1 MTIPHISDEERAV
14 HDPGTANRGR
24 GRVEFVRLR
33 ERGIDV
39 LAIVPPREPVV
50 LDEMSV
56 TPSKRWQKQEATKE
70 AKRALAQAEKGKS
83 FSDGYLKTLQQR
95 LLTVERR
102 EALSG
107 RESEGRQLA
116 TALGETRR
124 SKVVTEALDVLAR
137 PKETRR
143 FSDAYLTRLQQRLLG
158 IERQDE
164 LLRGESEGRRLAEQL
179 GEVRRSKL
187 VTEAADVLSRAK
199 EGRRYST
206 AYLTKL
212 QQRLL
217 SMEHQDESR
226 GVESG
231 GRRLANALGD
241 VRRSKLI
248 AEAKDVLVRAKQG
261 RRFSEVYL
269 TRLQQL
275 LVAMERQNALSGQD
289 SEGLQLAVALAT
301 LRH

>member
-1 MTIPHISDEERAV
+1 MTIPHISDEERGT
-14 HDPGTANRGR
+14 HDRRTANPSR

-33 ERGIDV
+33 QRGIDV
-39 LAIVPPREPVV
+39 LAIPPPREPVV

-56 TPSKRWQKQEATKE
+56 TPSKRWQKQEARKE
-70 AKRALAQAEKGKS
+70 AKRALAQVEKGQS
-83 FSDGYLKTLQQR
+83 FSDGYFDKLQQR
-95 LLTVERR
+95 LLTIDRQ

-116 TALGETRR
+116 EQLGEARR

-137 PKETRR
+137 AKAPRR
-143 FSDAYLTRLQQRLLG
+143 YSEAYLTRLQQRLLG

-164 LLRGESEGRRLAEQL
+164 FFGRESEGRRLAEQL
-179 GEVRRSKL
+179 GEVRRSRL
-187 VTEAADVLSRAK
+187 VAEAADVLARAK
-199 EGRRYST
+199 EGRRYSA

-226 GVESG
+226 GVESE
-231 GRRLANALGD
+231 GRQLANALGD

-248 AEAKDVLVRAKQG
+248 AEAKDVLAKANKE
-261 RRFSEVYL
+261 RRYSEAYL
-269 TRLQQL
+269 KRLQQL
-275 LVAMERQNALSGQD
+275 LVAMERQNALSGED
-289 SEGLQLAVALAT
+289 SEGLQLAVALAA
-301 LRH
+301 LRR

>member
-1 MTIPHISDEERAV
+1 VTIPHISDEERAA
-14 HDPGTANRGR
+14 HDRGTGNRGR

-39 LAIVPPREPVV
+39 LAVVPPREPVV

-70 AKRALAQAEKGKS
+70 AKRALAQVKKGKS

-95 LLTVERR
+95 LLTVERQ

-124 SKVVTEALDVLAR
+124 AKVVTEALDVLAR

-143 FSDAYLTRLQQRLLG
+143 FSDAYLNRLQQRLLG

-164 LLRGESEGRRLAEQL
+164 LLGRESEGGRLAEQL
-179 GEVRRSKL
+179 GDVRRSRL
-187 VTEAADVLSRAK
+187 VAEAADVLSRAK
-199 EGRRYST
+199 EGRRYSNV
-206 AYLTKL
+206 YLTKL

-217 SMEHQDESR
+217 SMEQQDEVR
-226 GVESG
+226 GAESE
-231 GRRLANALGD
+231 GRHLANVLGE
-241 VRRSKLI
+241 VRRSRLI
-248 AEAKDVLVRAKQG
+248 AEAMNVLARAKEG
-261 RRFSEVYL
+261 RRFSADYL
-269 TRLQQL
+269 NRLQQL
-275 LVAMERQNALSGQD
+275 LVSMERQNALSGED
-289 SEGLQLAVALAT
+289 SEGLRLAVALAA
-301 LRH
+301 LRR